1 MSITRDNRKIRLLIV
16 DDIAETRDNLKK
28 LLFFEDDIEVVGV
41 AGNGKEGVEQVAN
54 LHPDIVLMDINM
66 PGLDGIGASE
76 TISNQFPQVQVIM
89 MSVQGES
96 DYLRRS
102 MLAGAREFLIK
113 PFSSEELAT
122 SIRRVYQLA
131 ATRRVMAPPP
141 PTPTATVEA
150 GGTSAAPAAPPKP
163 QGCKIIAVFSPKGGA
178 GATTIAV
185 NLAVA
190 LREETRGRVAIVD
203 GSFQFGDVGVML
215 NLPTNRSIAD
225 IIDSKQAPDEDL
237 LNGVMATHSSGIKA
251 LLAPPRPEMAEL
263 VTPDHVRSVLAV
275 LQKMFDYVIVDT
287 AKVLNDSQMAIL
299 DTAEQI
305 VLISTADISALK
317 NTKLFFEVTD
327 ALEYPSSKNILI
339 LNKYDGHSG
348 ITSKDIEGN
357 IKHAVSGVIPKDD
370 RTVNVALNRGV
381 PFIITQRGLPISL
394 AMISLAR
401 ELKREVEEMA
411 QPTKAGGA
419 GTGRGAAPAKTE
431 DKNKPKRGVFSI
443 LNKS

>member
-1 MSITRDNRKIRLLIV
+1 MSITRDNRKIRVLIV

-28 LLFFEDDIEVVGV
+28 LLFFEDDMEVVGV
-41 AGNGKEGVEQVAN
+41 ASNGKEGVEQVAN
-54 LHPDIVLMDINM
+54 LRPDIVLMDINM

-76 TISNQFPQVQVIM
+76 TISNQYPQVQVIM

-131 ATRRVMAPPP
+131 ATRRAMAPQPP
-141 PTPTATVEA
+141 PQASVET
-150 GGTSAAPAAPPKP
+150 GGTNAAHAAPPKP
-163 QGCKIIAVFSPKGGA
+163 QGCKIIAVFSPKGGS
-178 GATTIAV
+178 GVTTIAV

-190 LREETRGRVAIVD
+190 LREETKGRVAIVD

-215 NLPTNRSIAD
+215 NLPSNRSIAD
-225 IIDSKQAPDEDL
+225 VVDSKQSPDEDL

-263 VTPDHVRSVLAV
+263 VTPDHVRSVLGV
-275 LQKMFDYVIVDT
+275 LQKMFDYVVVDT
-287 AKVLNDSQMAIL
+287 AKVMNDVQMAIL

-305 VLISTADISALK
+305 VLVSTADISALK
-317 NTKLFFEVTD
+317 NTKLFFEVTE
-327 ALEYPSSKNILI
+327 ALEYASAKSVLI

-348 ITSKDIEGN
+348 ITSHDIEGN
-357 IKHAVSGVIPKDD
+357 IKHPVSGLIPRDD
-370 RTVNVALNRGV
+370 RTVNVALNRGI
-381 PFIITQRGLPISL
+381 PFIITQRGLPMSL
-394 AMISLAR
+394 AIIALATMLR
-401 ELKREVEEMA
+401 RNTEETPAAASAKPSA
-411 QPTKAGGA
+411 QAGGKP
-419 GTGRGAAPAKTE
+419 AAPPKPDDKT
-431 DKNKPKRGVFSI
+431 KPKRGMFSF
-443 LNKS
+443 NKS